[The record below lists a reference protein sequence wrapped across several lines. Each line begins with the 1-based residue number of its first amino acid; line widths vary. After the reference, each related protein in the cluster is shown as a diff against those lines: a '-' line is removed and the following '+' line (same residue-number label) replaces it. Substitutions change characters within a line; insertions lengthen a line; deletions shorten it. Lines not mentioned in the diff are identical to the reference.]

1 MIKRVSDPLS
11 YHVSCASSSLKPWH
25 SISIIE
31 YKKLSADFPVV
42 APVFLSWQIMQR
54 MEYHLRRLGL
64 VFLYFCFEVCKIW
77 NPCDHQCF
85 LMLTSTLLSFSFIF
99 FLMDY
104 KHPPSFFFIIV
115 VRYYKTEILIISIYE
130 YIRFRS
136 LWLVLLKAFK
146 KNGS

>member
-1 MIKRVSDPLS
+1 
-11 YHVSCASSSLKPWH
+11 
-25 SISIIE
+25 
-31 YKKLSADFPVV
+31 
-42 APVFLSWQIMQR
+42 
-54 MEYHLRRLGL
+54 
-64 VFLYFCFEVCKIW
+64 
-77 NPCDHQCF
+77 
-85 LMLTSTLLSFSFIF
+85 MLTSTLLSFSFIF